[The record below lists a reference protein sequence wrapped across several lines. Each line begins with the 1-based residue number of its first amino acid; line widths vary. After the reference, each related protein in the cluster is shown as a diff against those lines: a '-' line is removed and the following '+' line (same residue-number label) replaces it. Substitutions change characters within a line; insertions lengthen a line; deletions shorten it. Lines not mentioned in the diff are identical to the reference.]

1 MTYLIVGCGLSG
13 AVVAERIARQLNKK
27 VIIIDKRNH
36 IGGNCYDYIDKE
48 TNILINE
55 YGAHIFHT
63 NNEKVW
69 NYINMFSKWIT
80 YEHTVIANINNKQ
93 VPIPVNIHT
102 VNTLFNLNINSESE
116 MKAYIEKVSCK
127 YDNIVNSEE
136 MAKSRVGVELYE
148 KLFKN
153 YTLKQWNKYPDELD
167 KSVLERIPV
176 RYNYDNRYFSDK
188 YQVLPEKGYTVFI
201 NNLLNHPN
209 ITIKLNTNFFDYK
222 KENDITHYDGIIYTG
237 PIDNYFTDLP
247 KLEYRSINFEKKIIK
262 NMNYYQKNSVIN
274 FPSMDVLYT
283 RIVEYKHFL
292 NQKSNDTIIVF
303 ETTTDKGEPYY
314 PVPNKKNMELYE
326 EYKKMALQEEK
337 NKVYFLGRLANYKY
351 INMDQAI
358 LNSLDFFDNYLN
370 FKQHPL
376 ILI

>member
-1 MTYLIVGCGLSG
+1 
-13 AVVAERIARQLNKK
+13 
-27 VIIIDKRNH
+27 
-36 IGGNCYDYIDKE
+36 
-48 TNILINE
+48 
-55 YGAHIFHT
+55 
-63 NNEKVW
+63 
-69 NYINMFSKWIT
+69 
-80 YEHTVIANINNKQ
+80 
-93 VPIPVNIHT
+93 
-102 VNTLFNLNINSESE
+102 
-116 MKAYIEKVSCK
+116 
-127 YDNIVNSEE
+127 
-136 MAKSRVGVELYE
+136 
-148 KLFKN
+148 
-153 YTLKQWNKYPDELD
+153 
-167 KSVLERIPV
+167 
-176 RYNYDNRYFSDK
+176 
-188 YQVLPEKGYTVFI
+188 
-201 NNLLNHPN
+201 
-209 ITIKLNTNFFDYK
+209 
-222 KENDITHYDGIIYTG
+222 
-237 PIDNYFTDLP
+237 
-247 KLEYRSINFEKKIIK
+247 
-262 NMNYYQKNSVIN
+262 MNYYQKNSVIN

>member
-1 MTYLIVGCGLSG
+1 M
-13 AVVAERIARQLNKK
+13 QNKK
-27 VIIIDKRNH
+27 TTLDDFREELSLIDKQIIDLLKIRFDFACV
-36 IGGNCYDYIDKE
+36 IGK
-48 TNILINE
+48 
-55 YGAHIFHT
+55 
-63 NNEKVW
+63 
-69 NYINMFSKWIT
+69 
-80 YEHTVIANINNKQ
+80 
-93 VPIPVNIHT
+93 
-102 VNTLFNLNINSESE
+102 
-116 MKAYIEKVSCK
+116 
-127 YDNIVNSEE
+127 
-136 MAKSRVGVELYE
+136 
-148 KLFKN
+148 
-153 YTLKQWNKYPDELD
+153 
-167 KSVLERIPV
+167 
-176 RYNYDNRYFSDK
+176 
-188 YQVLPEKGYTVFI
+188 
-201 NNLLNHPN
+201 
-209 ITIKLNTNFFDYK
+209 YK